1 MIHGI
6 FIIVQR
12 LNGLKQNQFL
22 VTNSC
27 GSYDIKLFLIHYS
40 KSKKLF
46 FMEKSKII
54 TEDQL
59 DLMHLIQENK
69 EASQRQIAKSSGF
82 SLGKVNYCLKALID
96 IGFIKIQ
103 NFNKSNQ
110 KLNYVY
116 ILTPKGI
123 QQKTAITK
131 EFLAKKQQE
140 YDKLNSYINK

>member
-1 MIHGI
+1 M
-6 FIIVQR
+6 Q
-12 LNGLKQNQFL
+12 
-22 VTNSC
+22 
-27 GSYDIKLFLIHYS
+27 
-40 KSKKLF
+40 
-46 FMEKSKII
+46 KSKII

-69 EASQRQIAKSSGF
+69 EASQRQIAKSTGF

-123 QQKTAITK
+123 KQKTAITK